1 MVIIVLFNLNS
12 RELFLA
18 QAARIIIVGKGVV
31 DAGGDDG
38 GAGELPLAERLEVFL
53 REVLHLCCLIDQV
66 DGRLLVVLFVVKI
79 GFCLQGV
86 TS

>member
-18 QAARIIIVGKGVV
+18 QAARIMIGKGVV
-31 DAGGDDG
+31 DARGDDG

-66 DGRLLVVLFVVKI
+66 NGRLSVVLVVVKI
-79 GFCLQGV
+79 RFCLQGV